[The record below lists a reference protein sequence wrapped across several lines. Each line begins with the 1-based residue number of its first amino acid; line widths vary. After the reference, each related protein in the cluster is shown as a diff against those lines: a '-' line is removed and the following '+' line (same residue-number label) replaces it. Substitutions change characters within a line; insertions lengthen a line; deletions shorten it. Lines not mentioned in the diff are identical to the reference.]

1 VRGYQASR
9 DHGNADSGGIE
20 DSLAGGVGVSQ
31 EKILASVGRTDS
43 FCSPHGRDIEA
54 RWTGK
59 SMGLLRRSLNDILRI
74 ELNDSALDLLQWR
87 DFGNGLAMSRLARE
101 GKRELILYRI
111 AANAAADAFLKHEHI
126 GGEFY
131 LVLRGKIADETGE
144 YVEGDVVFLD
154 PQSVHR
160 PRAVGDTVVLVL
172 WPEGVRI
179 VD

>member
-1 VRGYQASR
+1 
-9 DHGNADSGGIE
+9 
-20 DSLAGGVGVSQ
+20 
-31 EKILASVGRTDS
+31 
-43 FCSPHGRDIEA
+43 
-54 RWTGK
+54 
-59 SMGLLRRSLNDILRI
+59 MGLLHRSLNDILRI
-74 ELNDSALDLLQWR
+74 DLNAGALDQLQWR
-87 DFGNGLAMSRLARE
+87 DFGKGLSMSRLARE

-144 YVEGDVVFLD
+144 YVAGDLVFLD
-154 PQSVHR
+154 PQSVHT